1 MFFFLWNPPSVCR
14 EQRRKSVICHWE
26 KNRQEFH
33 KPHISVKAIKR
44 KSKTNMTSEK
54 CHFAVSSCERILFL
68 CMWFDKHSILPWPG
82 SQGNMADEKTCFS
95 IKSKL
100 WTKEN
105 QEHVKAL
112 ALQASQ
118 FKTSISKDL
127 AHALLLSSFP
137 AAEWKPLFN
146 QGLKCF
152 HKSTKSSEK
161 LIHRVIMFPSSGV
174 KT

>member
-68 CMWFDKHSILPWPG
+68 CMWFDKHSICHGLVVKETWLMRRPAFPLRANCGQKKIRNTWKLLHSKHHSLKHPSAKIWP
-82 SQGNMADEKTCFS
+82 M
-95 IKSKL
+95 
-100 WTKEN
+100 
-105 QEHVKAL
+105 
-112 ALQASQ
+112 
-118 FKTSISKDL
+118 
-127 AHALLLSSFP
+127 
-137 AAEWKPLFN
+137 
-146 QGLKCF
+146 
-152 HKSTKSSEK
+152 
-161 LIHRVIMFPSSGV
+161 PSSCLHFLLQNESPYLIKG
-174 KT
+174 